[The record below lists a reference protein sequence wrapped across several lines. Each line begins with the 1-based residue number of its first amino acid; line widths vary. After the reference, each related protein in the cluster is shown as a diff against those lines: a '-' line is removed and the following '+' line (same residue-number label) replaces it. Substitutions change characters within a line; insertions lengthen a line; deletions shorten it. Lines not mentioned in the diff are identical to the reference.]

1 MEATKDRFAAL
12 TLAEIHEFCDI
23 LAEFVHKFDT
33 EGPGS
38 VGDNLDTGLKLME
51 EYGGMFAELEQRRLD
66 LMNAE
71 MLFDIPLADYTEY
84 LRAKL
89 DYEGMEFLYKIYKTQ
104 RNARE
109 VSGFPFV
116 FIRILNVCFLIDLG

>member
-12 TLAEIHEFCDI
+12 TLAEINEFCDL
-23 LAEFVHKFDT
+23 LADFVHRFDN

-38 VGDNLDTGLKLME
+38 VGENLDSGLKLME
-51 EYGGMFAELEQRRLD
+51 EYGGMFNELEQRRLD

-71 MLFDIPLADYTEY
+71 MLFDIPLADYSEY
-84 LRAKL
+84 LRAKQ
-89 DYEGMEFLYKIYKTQ
+89 DYEGMELLYKIYKTQ

-109 VSGFPFV
+109 VRFYSTDLVTLTG
-116 FIRILNVCFLIDLG
+116 DLGEGL

>member
-1 MEATKDRFAAL
+1 MYLFLGQTLEATKDRFATL
-12 TLAEIHEFCDI
+12 TLTEINEFCDI
-23 LAEFVHKFDT
+23 LAEFVRRFDN

-38 VGDNLDTGLKLME
+38 VGEDLDTGLKLME
-51 EYGGMFAELEQRRLD
+51 EYGTMFIELEQRRLD

-84 LRAKL
+84 LRAKQ
-89 DYEGMEFLYKIYKTQ
+89 DYEGMELVYRIYKSQ

-109 VSGFPFV
+109 VKFTGPF
-116 FIRILNVCFLIDLG
+116 RNR

>member
-1 MEATKDRFAAL
+1 M
-12 TLAEIHEFCDI
+12 
-23 LAEFVHKFDT
+23 HKFDT

-38 VGDNLDTGLKLME
+38 VGDNLDAGLKLME

-71 MLFDIPLADYTEY
+71 MLFDIPLADYTDY
-84 LRAKL
+84 LRAKA
-89 DYEGMEFLYKIYKTQ
+89 DYEGMEFLYRIYKTQ

-109 VSGFPFV
+109 VSY
-116 FIRILNVCFLIDLG
+116 FLKTQRKLTSCNRFGAKPYG